1 MGGDPSGL
9 DGYSR
14 FGVMGSSEVSDG
26 LSAVYR
32 FEHKLDSTN
41 ASLDGGGRLSYV
53 GLSGGFGTISVG
65 QIWSA
70 SYNSVG
76 AITDN
81 SNLWGTSETS
91 YRSGNALSYALSS
104 GNMSMQIDAIMDG
117 SEGKTGNNIDQLEF
131 GLTVDIGEVGKVAF
145 AHKRVE
151 DSTKRVASTT
161 YTSVSTLNG
170 AVTPVSTLDVSPVV
184 STLDVSPVVSTLD
197 VSPVVSTLDVSPVV
211 STLDVSPVVST
222 IDVSPVVSTID
233 VSPVTDNFVV
243 SKVSLEGSQT
253 LAVKLANLDFRS
265 GEQPNS
271 VLLWNCDSAGDE
283 KVSEPCDADDVTNKM
298 AVYDQNNN
306 QLTRPSGDKPLARD
320 EDGNL
325 VPTSTG
331 LATVNNAY
339 PFSAVEK
346 ITHHYE
352 PVGGQQVPVTQRLI
366 WKVID
371 ESVDFVDENSD
382 GTDDK
387 CVGDTAT
394 ATDCQEMVRYVD
406 ADGALVDN
414 DDVTLT
420 HVGIVEI
427 DRGSLDVKGGKLTG
441 TVSGG
446 ELTGTVS
453 GGELTGTV
461 SGGELTGTVSGGE
474 LTGTVSGGELTGTVS
489 GGELTGT
496 VSGGELTG
504 TVTLN
509 NELEVTTTTTKN
521 PDTVDNENGSVT
533 NFLAAEFAL
542 GTVTGYVGWSEKKEN
557 NTDNTSNTTYVGAR
571 GSLGDTGMSYVFQLR
586 NKDDSSPWIL
596 ALNKSLGGGAS
607 LHFEHSNPD
616 KKGSSSM
623 NGVFMKV
630 NF

>member
-1 MGGDPSGL
+1 
-9 DGYSR
+9 
-14 FGVMGSSEVSDG
+14 MGSSEVSDG

-32 FEHKLDSTN
+32 FEHKLNSTN
-41 ASLDGGGRLSYV
+41 ASLAGGGRLSYV

-81 SNLWGTSETS
+81 SNLWGDSETS

-131 GLTVDIGEVGKVAF
+131 GLAVDIGEIGKVAF
-145 AHKRVE
+145 AHVRVE
-151 DSTKRVASTT
+151 DYTEKVMGKG
-161 YTSVSTLNG
+161 YTSVSTLNDG
-170 AVTPVSTLDVSPVV
+170 LS
-184 STLDVSPVVSTLD
+184 
-197 VSPVVSTLDVSPVV
+197 
-211 STLDVSPVVST
+211 
-222 IDVSPVVSTID
+222 IDNNLA
-233 VSPVTDNFVV
+233 VSPVTHDLAISPVTNNLAVSPVTHDLAVSPVTHDLAISPVTNNLAISPVTHDLVV
-243 SKVSLEGSQT
+243 SPVTHDLVVSQISLVGSQA
-253 LAVKLANLDFRS
+253 LAVTLEDLGFRS
-265 GEQPNS
+265 GQQPNS
-271 VLLWNCDSAGDE
+271 VLLWNCDSAGDKLE
-283 KVSEPCDADDVTNKM
+283 SEPCDADDVTNKV

-306 QLTRPSGDKPLARD
+306 QLTRSSGDKPLARN
-320 EDGNL
+320 EDGGL

-331 LATVNNAY
+331 PATVNSAY
-339 PFSAVEK
+339 PFSDVK
-346 ITHHYE
+346 NIMHYIT
-352 PVGGQQVPVTQRLI
+352 VKNQRVPVTRKLV

-371 ESVDFVDENSD
+371 ESVSVDAEDENTD
-382 GTDDK
+382 GTDDI
-387 CVGDTAT
+387 CVGDTA
-394 ATDCQEMVRYVD
+394 AANDCQEMVRYVK
-406 ADGALVDN
+406 ADGELVAN
-414 DDVTLT
+414 AEVK
-420 HVGIVEI
+420 HAGIVEI
-427 DRGSLDVKGGKLTG
+427 DRGTLDVEGGELTG
-441 TVSGG
+441 DVSGGELSGDVSGGELSGDVSGG

-461 SGGELTGTVSGGE
+461 SGGELTGDVSGGE
-474 LTGTVSGGELTGTVS
+474 LTGTVSGGELS
-489 GGELTGT
+489 
-496 VSGGELTG
+496 G

-521 PDTVDNENGSVT
+521 PDTVNDKDGSVT

-557 NTDNTSNTTYVGAR
+557 NTGKTSDTTYVGAR

-586 NKDDSSPWIL
+586 NKEDDSSPWIL

-616 KKGSSSM
+616 NGSDSK
-623 NGVFMKV
+623 NGMFLKV
-630 NF
+630 SF